1 MKLLDLFKTIVWA
14 KNGDTTD
21 FSQTNYEAGW
31 AHLGDDTPTV
41 QDFNYVQ
48 QMNDK
53 KDQWLFKQ
61 LKAVMENAGIEPT
74 EDNINALLNAIFKI
88 AKGHS
93 TPKAINAETVDFVDE
108 TGHTHSISKA
118 SLTQLG
124 IVQLTNALDSDSE
137 TLGLT
142 AKAGKTL
149 KGLIDA
155 LTRNLS
161 NYIPNSKKSNAI
173 NLASSD
179 TVATSNAVK
188 TAYDKA
194 VEADNHAERA
204 YHLAESKQSPA
215 TTLAGYGIGDFK
227 VGISTCDANDCKI
240 DGNYYFASG
249 QNLPSAGEWH
259 IAVMSGGQTNAIRQI
274 AHKANESKVQTRYF
288 NGTSWSAWK
297 EVGGDGVPVGSVVA
311 FPSAV
316 QNPQG
321 FLRCDGSTF
330 GSSTYPDLYR
340 ALGNSNKLPDLRR
353 SDVGMTAYFPTDNI
367 PAGWIAF
374 DDIEEQ
380 VSEQAYPELYRLLVA
395 KYGSLSAVP
404 KAKDRFIRNAGA
416 LLAVGEVQQDAL
428 QDHFHYIPT
437 EAGGDY
443 QAEKGITIVI
453 RDSDTTNVVPGAF
466 KPAQKGRVQA
476 NNTAVADGARAKTYL
491 ASTKDTTEKDT
502 RTAEETRPKSLVL
515 KLCIKAQNTL
525 DGVQFWIKAFG
536 NVSNTGELEVS
547 RLAQDMQ
554 QVRLEKADISHTHTA
569 SEITDFDTG
578 VDNRIAQLFTYQKIG
593 DFEVRKYPDGTMIQ
607 TCRDRQASRRTSNNQ
622 LFSLTLPVA
631 FIRSPVVSATIEE
644 NVVLNTARDDTYISL
659 KQASRTKIQYGI
671 LDDGSLY
678 QTIACVHIIAIGR
691 WK

>member
-1 MKLLDLFKTIVWA
+1 MKDLLPKIDSQDGEFH
-14 KNGDTTD
+14 NGDPASGTQGTRVTAEWLNNVQAHLRD
-21 FSQTNYEAGW
+21 VGEEVKYLLLQAGLTPIPSKNTQIYEAI
-31 AHLGDDTPTV
+31 
-41 QDFNYVQ
+41 
-48 QMNDK
+48 M
-53 KDQWLFKQ
+53 
-61 LKAVMENAGIEPT
+61 AV
-74 EDNINALLNAIFKI
+74 INANRRNGNTTQ
-88 AKGHS
+88 KGE
-93 TPKAINAETVDFVDE
+93 I
-108 TGHTHSISKA
+108 
-118 SLTQLG
+118 
-124 IVQLTNALDSDSE
+124 QLTDS
-137 TLGLT
+137 
-142 AKAGKTL
+142 
-149 KGLIDA
+149 
-155 LTRNLS
+155 
-161 NYIPNSKKSNAI
+161 I
-173 NLASSD
+173 NMASS
-179 TVATSNAVK
+179 VFGASALAVK
-188 TAYDKA
+188 TAFDK
-194 VEADNHAERA
+194 AERA

-227 VGISTCDANDCKI
+227 VGTSTGDANDCKI

-259 IAVMSGGQTNAIRQI
+259 IEVISGGQNNAIRQI
-274 AHKANESKVQTRYF
+274 ARKANESKVQTRYF

-316 QNPQG
+316 QNPHG

-330 GSSTYPDLYR
+330 GRTTYPALYQ
-340 ALGNSNKLPDLRR
+340 ALGVNTLPDLRR
-353 SDVGMTAYFPTDNI
+353 SDVGMTAYFATDNI
-367 PAGWIAF
+367 PEGWIAF

-380 VSEQAYPELYRLLVA
+380 VSEQAYPELYRHLVA

-453 RDSDTTNVVPGAF
+453 HDSDTTNVVPGAF

-476 NNTAVADGARAKTYL
+476 NNVAVADGARAKTYL
-491 ASTKDTTEKDT
+491 ASTKDRTEKDT

-536 NVSNTGELEVS
+536 EIANAGQLDAS
-547 RLAQDMQ
+547 RLAQDIQ
-554 QVRLEKADISHTHTA
+554 EVKAKKADVLHTHTA
-569 SEITDFDTG
+569 SDITDFDTG

-607 TCRDRQASRRTSNNQ
+607 TYTIRQNDLYEWFEKSFNWAIAFVDTPLIFSKVTTSIGGSHNAGVNILTKSNN
-622 LFSLTLPVA
+622 
-631 FIRSPVVSATIEE
+631 ATCYYHEYE
-644 NVVLNTARDDTYISL
+644 HGGSNQGNVR
-659 KQASRTKIQYGI
+659 IQF
-671 LDDGSLY
+671 L
-678 QTIACVHIIAIGR
+678 AIGR

>member
-31 AHLGDDTPTV
+31 AHLGDDIPTV

-74 EDNINALLNAIFKI
+74 EDNINALLNAILKI

-118 SLTQLG
+118 SLAQAG
-124 IVQLTNALDSDSE
+124 IVQLTNATNSEAE

-173 NLASSD
+173 NSASSD

-188 TAYDKA
+188 TAYDKG
-194 VEADNHAERA
+194 VEAKNRA
-204 YHLAESKQSPA
+204 DSAYTLAQTKQSPA

-227 VGISTCDANDCKI
+227 VGISTGDANDCKI

-259 IAVMSGGQTNAIRQI
+259 IAVMSGGQPNAIRQI
-274 AHKANESKVQTRYF
+274 ARKANDTKVKTRYF
-288 NGTSWSAWK
+288 NGASWSDWK
-297 EVGGDGVPVGSVVA
+297 DVGGDGVPVGSVVA

-316 QNPQG
+316 QNPHG
-321 FLRCDGSTF
+321 FLRCDGSSF
-330 GSSTYPDLYR
+330 GQETYPALYQ
-340 ALGNSNKLPDLRR
+340 ALGVNTLPDLRR
-353 SDVGMTAYFPTDNI
+353 SDVGMTAYFATDNI
-367 PAGWIAF
+367 PEGWIAF

-380 VSEQAYPELYRLLVA
+380 VSEQAYPELYRHLVA

-443 QAEKGITIVI
+443 QAEKGITVVI

-466 KPAQKGRVQA
+466 KPVEKGRVQG
-476 NNTAVADGARAKTYL
+476 NNVAVADGARAKTYL
-491 ASTKDTTEKDT
+491 ASTKDRTEKDT

-536 NVSNTGELEVS
+536 EIANAGQLDAS
-547 RLAQDMQ
+547 RLAQDIQ
-554 QVRLEKADISHTHTA
+554 EVKAKKADVLHTHRV
-569 SEITDFDTG
+569 SEITDFDTE

-593 DFEVRKYPDGTMIQ
+593 NFEVRKYPDGTMIQ
-607 TCRDRQASRRTSNNQ
+607 TYVINQNDLYEWFEKSFNWAIAFVDTPLIFSKVTTSIRNSHNAGVNILTKSNN
-622 LFSLTLPVA
+622 
-631 FIRSPVVSATIEE
+631 ATCYYHEYE
-644 NVVLNTARDDTYISL
+644 HGGSNQGDVR
-659 KQASRTKIQYGI
+659 IQF
-671 LDDGSLY
+671 L
-678 QTIACVHIIAIGR
+678 AIGR

>member
-74 EDNINALLNAIFKI
+74 EDNINALLNAILKI

-118 SLTQLG
+118 SLAQAG
-124 IVQLTNALDSDSE
+124 IVQLTNATNSEAE

-173 NLASSD
+173 NSASSD

-227 VGISTCDANDCKI
+227 VGTSTGDDNDCKI

-259 IAVMSGGQTNAIRQI
+259 IEVISGGQNNAIRQI
-274 AHKANESKVQTRYF
+274 ARKANDTKVKTRYF
-288 NGTSWSAWK
+288 NGASWSDWK
-297 EVGGDGVPVGSVVA
+297 DVGGDGVPVGSVVA

-316 QNPQG
+316 QNPHG

-330 GSSTYPDLYR
+330 GRTTYPALYQ
-340 ALGNSNKLPDLRR
+340 ALGVNTLPDLRR
-353 SDVGMTAYFPTDNI
+353 SDVGMTAYFATDNI
-367 PAGWIAF
+367 PEGWIAF

-380 VSEQAYPELYRLLVA
+380 VSEQAYPELYRHLVA

-416 LLAVGEVQQDAL
+416 LLAVGEVQEDAL

-437 EAGGDY
+437 QAGGDS
-443 QAEKGITIVI
+443 QTEKDITVVI
-453 RDSDTTNVVPGAF
+453 HNNHTTNAVPGAF
-466 KPAQKGRVQA
+466 KPAEKGKVQA
-476 NNTAVADGARAKTYL
+476 NNATITDGVRVKTYL
-491 ASTKDTTEKDT
+491 ASTKDGTNKDT
-502 RTAEETRPKSLVL
+502 RTSKETRPKSLVL

-536 NVSNTGELEVS
+536 EIANAGQLDAS
-547 RLAQDMQ
+547 RLAQDIQ
-554 QVRLEKADISHTHTA
+554 EVKAKKADVLHTHRV
-569 SEITDFDTG
+569 SEITDFERSVEQYLNNLFSQQFTENG
-578 VDNRIAQLFTYQKIG
+578 WSKLPNGLIIQWGKFRAGWEATTQRRVTFPITFPNQVFFIGLTEFTKMWSYTSTVQSRGQMDNSG
-593 DFEVRKYPDGTMIQ
+593 FEVVSQRNDTMF
-607 TCRDRQASRRTSNNQ
+607 
-622 LFSLTLPVA
+622 L
-631 FIRSPVVSATIEE
+631 
-644 NVVLNTARDDTYISL
+644 
-659 KQASRTKIQYGI
+659 
-671 LDDGSLY
+671 
-678 QTIACVHIIAIGR
+678 AIGY
-691 WK
+691 